1 MHETYNFLSK
11 DENINVDKEN
21 LKKNYL
27 KLLTVISP
35 VIPHFTS
42 ECISE
47 IDSSLVISWPE
58 IDKKLLEEENI
69 QIVIQ
74 VNGKKRNMLTIKKDS
89 PEEGIINKINEQKL
103 INKYQESGKIIK
115 TIYVKNRLINY
126 IVK

>member
-1 MHETYNFLSK
+1 MIKSF
-11 DENINVDKEN
+11 
-21 LKKNYL
+21 
-27 KLLTVISP
+27 
-35 VIPHFTS
+35 
-42 ECISE
+42 
-47 IDSSLVISWPE
+47 
-58 IDKKLLEEENI
+58 LEEENI

-103 INKYQESGKIIK
+103 INKYLESGKIIK